1 MNHSLFKG
9 KKMWLIIASCV
20 CVLAVSAGITAAYFI
35 STTETLVNE
44 FDPSKVTCEVVE
56 TFDGNVKKDV
66 AIRNTGNVN
75 AYIRASVLINWV
87 DEQNSNKV
95 LAQAPTD
102 SDYTIIWGGSYWVKG
117 GDGFWYYQQP
127 VAPGAVTNDLIDSV
141 TVIAE
146 APEGYQLSVQIIAT
160 AIQAEPSE
168 VVQDEWNVVNNNG
181 VITPNA

>member
-87 DEQNSNKV
+87 DEQNSITV
-95 LAQAPTD
+95 
-102 SDYTIIWGGSYWVKG
+102 
-117 GDGFWYYQQP
+117 
-127 VAPGAVTNDLIDSV
+127 VTHLRECRKCCEGTLHRAYRRHDADWRDIQVDEGLD
-141 TVIAE
+141 E
-146 APEGYQLSVQIIAT
+146 A
-160 AIQAEPSE
+160 
-168 VVQDEWNVVNNNG
+168 
-181 VITPNA
+181 